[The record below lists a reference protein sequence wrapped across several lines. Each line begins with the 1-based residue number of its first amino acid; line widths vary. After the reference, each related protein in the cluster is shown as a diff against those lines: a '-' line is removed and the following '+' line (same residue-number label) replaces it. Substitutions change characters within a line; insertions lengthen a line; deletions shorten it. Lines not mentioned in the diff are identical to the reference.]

1 MFTWRT
7 LRASDGRIET
17 VDAWETLGA
26 VIWEM
31 ACTSWEEPGND
42 WLSYVVDDA
51 GQVVATALFGPEQS
65 LLVTISDGRQLRL
78 PMPEFYRT
86 EGSCT
91 HDGHAGF

>member
-1 MFTWRT
+1 MFTWQT

-17 VDAWETLGA
+17 VDAWETLAA

-31 ACTSWEEPGND
+31 ACTSWEEPGNH

-51 GQVVATALFGPEQS
+51 GQVVATALFGPEES
-65 LLVTISDGRQLRL
+65 LLVTISDGRQLCL

-86 EGSCT
+86 ESPCT
-91 HDGHAGF
+91 HDGHGGF